1 MLAKILDFLKELIA
15 FFQRIVVALQ
25 SDESAT
31 KLQSQID

>member
-1 MLAKILDFLKELIA
+1 MLDKILDFIKALIA

-25 SDESAT
+25 SDENAT